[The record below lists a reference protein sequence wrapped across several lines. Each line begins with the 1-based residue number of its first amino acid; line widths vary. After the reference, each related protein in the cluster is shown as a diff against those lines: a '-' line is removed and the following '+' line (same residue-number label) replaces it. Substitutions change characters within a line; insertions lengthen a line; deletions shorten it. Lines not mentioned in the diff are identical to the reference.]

1 MLRSAIGSHPE
12 WFPEEGGVVRNEA
25 TIIGDDGKEYRPD
38 RVVELRGVVT
48 VIDYKFGEEEDRYRK
63 QVGRYAEN
71 LRGMGYPKVE
81 GYIWYV
87 ASGKTVKV

>member
-1 MLRSAIGSHPE
+1 M
-12 WFPEEGGVVRNEA
+12 
-25 TIIGDDGKEYRPD
+25 
-38 RVVELRGVVT
+38 ELRGVVT